1 MEPVFQRLYSYIFDT
16 ENAAYS
22 AANDMDRQVPSAI
35 FIVNFDKV
43 WSAIIIVDGLSLS
56 SPLILQFTCYF
67 TI

>member
-16 ENAAYS
+16 ESAAYS
-22 AANDMDRQVPSAI
+22 AADDMDRQVPSAI

-43 WSAIIIVDGLSLS
+43 WSAIIIVNGLALS
-56 SPLILQFTCYF
+56 TTLILQFICYF